1 MYVPVGVG
9 GTCMQLFVTVG
20 MGIVFSCTLK
30 RGPVFFMCTSY
41 CTLHNATCTY
51 MYMYVFVHVG
61 VELTSADELS
71 NNDCLIVA
79 LKL

>member
-20 MGIVFSCTLK
+20 VGIVFSCTLK
-30 RGPVFFMCTSY
+30 RGPVFFT
-41 CTLHNATCTY
+41 CTLQVHNATCTCTY
-51 MYMYVFVHVG
+51 ICTCTSRFV